1 MHLLFYLKTK
11 LPQNQNK
18 DSKNSLPCIGDN
30 NSNARQAQTGTRT
43 FARSEIYGASA
54 IKIDKRCLENI
65 FIFSLDKV
73 ALCLH

>member
-1 MHLLFYLKTK
+1 MHSTATHNMPKK
-11 LPQNQNK
+11 QKKQKNGLPY
-18 DSKNSLPCIGDN
+18 IGAN
-30 NSNARQAQTGTRT
+30 NSNARQALTGTHT

-73 ALCLH
+73 ALCLQ